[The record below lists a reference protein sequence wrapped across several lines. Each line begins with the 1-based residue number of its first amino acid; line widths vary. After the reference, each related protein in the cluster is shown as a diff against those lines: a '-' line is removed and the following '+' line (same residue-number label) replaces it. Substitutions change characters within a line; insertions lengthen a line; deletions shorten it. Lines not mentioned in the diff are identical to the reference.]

1 MVLQYNLKDFTNIAF
16 NGFDFTL
23 PETTIGL
30 ISGLSLEVGSP
41 TYIKTPVFKKRD
53 TTIKNT
59 NNSEIPGQFTNY
71 KKKRSVGTNGSKN
84 VDMVTDEDWEM
95 LRTFQTT
102 KLEQKVGIDA
112 QIDVIRSY
120 LNKLSDKSY
129 VESKNHI
136 LNILNQLI
144 LDNISNG
151 EMIRV
156 GTAIFDIAS
165 NNRFFS
171 KLYADLYT
179 DLIEHYPIMKDIFNN
194 NFSTFMELFDNIQYV
209 DAEVNY
215 DQFCKNN
222 KMNEKRKSL
231 STFFINLM
239 KNDVIHESE
248 IKDLIMNL
256 LGQILHFITHE
267 NNKNVVDELT
277 ENIAI
282 LYEKSMFE
290 NDSNEKYKINNQS
303 VLEFITELANNKEK
317 KYPGLSNKSIFKF
330 MDVIEK

>member
-1 MVLQYNLKDFTNIAF
+1 MSNMVLQYNLKDFTNIAF

-23 PETTIGL
+23 PETTFGM
-30 ISGLSLEVGSP
+30 ISELSLEVGSP

-59 NNSEIPGQFTNY
+59 NTGETSGQFTNY
-71 KKKRSVGTNGSKN
+71 KKKRGGGKN

-129 VESKNHI
+129 SDSKNNI

-144 LDNISNG
+144 LDNISN
-151 EMIRV
+151 EDMIRV

-179 DLIEHYPIMKDIFNN
+179 DLIEHYPIMKDIFDN

-222 KMNEKRKSL
+222 KINEKRKSL
-231 STFFINLM
+231 SAFFINLM
-239 KNDVIHESE
+239 KNNVIHQSE

-256 LGQILHFITHE
+256 LNQISHFIKDDS
-267 NNKNVVDELT
+267 NKNVVDELT

-282 LYEKSMFE
+282 LYDKTMFE
-290 NDSNEKYKINNQS
+290 NNSNEKYKINNQS
-303 VLEFITELANNKEK
+303 ILEFITELANSKVK
-317 KYPGLSNKSIFKF
+317 KYPGLSNKTIFKF
-330 MDVIEK
+330 MDVIER